1 EKDVQTQL
9 ETARKKLYSEREK
22 RVHPY
27 KDDKILTSWNML
39 MIAAFAKAGRAFQH
53 IKYTQ
58 LAEKSYRFI
67 EENMVIDGR
76 LMARYRDGEV
86 KFKAYHD

>member
-1 EKDVQTQL
+1 LGSLYSEVYDITTRGNFEGKNIPNLIKTDLSKIAKSFNLTEKDVQTQL

-39 MIAAFAKAGRAFQH
+39 MIAAFAKAGRA
-53 IKYTQ
+53 
-58 LAEKSYRFI
+58 
-67 EENMVIDGR
+67 
-76 LMARYRDGEV
+76 
-86 KFKAYHD
+86 